1 MAFVS
6 LTQVTPDGG
15 PSCFNYPACVYT
27 PSNLGATFDNH
38 FSNLLQNFDVSGGVV
53 LMQTGFVFKP
63 MRHKIGFV
71 KQMLQRK

>member
-1 MAFVS
+1 MSYKVVAK
-6 LTQVTPDGG
+6 
-15 PSCFNYPACVYT
+15 
-27 PSNLGATFDNH
+27 
-38 FSNLLQNFDVSGGVV
+38 FDVSGDVV